1 MAPLHGTQLTLA
13 DESAEYAVFVEKFK
27 PKKTTDD
34 CYTPPEIYDVVSK
47 WVASRY
53 GLDESRF
60 VRPFWPGGD
69 YEREEYPDGCVVV
82 DNPPFSILST
92 ICHFYITH
100 GVRFFL
106 FAPSMTCLSASGRA
120 HVMETNHI
128 LCSANITYENG
139 AVVRTGFVTNLDTD
153 GTVLESCPDLG
164 DALNAKN
171 DELRKAKTNALPK
184 YVYPDH
190 VITAA
195 KVSWFAAHHTPYKL
209 NRCDCCHIA
218 KLDAM
223 GGKGIFGSGLLLSER
238 AAAERAAAE
247 RAAAER
253 AVAERAVAHRWELSE
268 RERAIVAMLGGG
280 E

>member
-1 MAPLHGTQLTLA
+1 MAPLDGTQLTLA
-13 DESAEYAVFVEKFK
+13 DESAEYAAFVEKFK

-34 CYTPPEIYDVVSK
+34 CYTPPEIYDVVAK

-53 GLDESRF
+53 GLDESGF

-128 LCSANITYENG
+128 LCNANITYENG

-153 GTVLESCPDLG
+153 GTVLESCPELG
-164 DALNAKN
+164 DLLNAK
-171 DELRKAKTNALPK
+171 DKELRKATTASLPK
-184 YVYPDH
+184 YIYPDN
-190 VITAA
+190 VMTAA
-195 KVSWFAAHHTPYKL
+195 KAQWFAAHHTPYRL
-209 NRCDCCHIA
+209 NRRDCYHIA
-218 KLDAM
+218 KIDAM
-223 GGKGIFGSGLLLSER
+223 GGKSIFGGGLLLSER

-253 AVAERAVAHRWELSE
+253 AAAHKWHLSE
-268 RERAIVAMLGGG
+268 RERAMVSMLDRREDGTP
-280 E
+280 

>member
-1 MAPLHGTQLTLA
+1 MLDGVQMSLA
-13 DESAEYAVFVEKFK
+13 DESEEYRAFVKKFK

-34 CYTPPEIYDVVSK
+34 CYTPPEIYDVVADF
-47 WVASRY
+47 VADRY
-53 GLDESRF
+53 GLDRADF

-82 DNPPFSILST
+82 DNPPFSILVA

-100 GVRFFL
+100 DVRFFL
-106 FAPSMTCLSASGRA
+106 FAPSLTCLDASGRA

-128 LCSANITYENG
+128 LCNASITYENG
-139 AVVRTGFVTNLDTD
+139 AVVRTGFVTNLDTE
-153 GTVLESCPDLG
+153 GTVLESCPELG

-171 DELRKAKTNALPK
+171 DELRRAKTASLPK
-184 YVYPDH
+184 YVYPDN

-195 KVSWFAAHHTPYKL
+195 KAQWLASHHTPYKV
-209 NRCDCCHIA
+209 NRRDCCHIA

-223 GGKGIFGSGLLLSER
+223 DGKSIFGGGLLLSER

-253 AVAERAVAHRWELSE
+253 AAAERAAAHRWELSE
-268 RERAIVAMLGGG
+268 RELAIVSLLSR
-280 E
+280 

>member
-1 MAPLHGTQLTLA
+1 MNGTQMTLA
-13 DESAEYAVFVEKFK
+13 DESPEYAAFVEKFK

-34 CYTPPEIYDVVSK
+34 CYTPGPIYDVVAD
-47 WVASRY
+47 WVANRY
-53 GLDESRF
+53 GIARACF

-69 YEREEYPDGCVVV
+69 YEREEYPEGCVVV
-82 DNPPFSILST
+82 DNPPFSILSS

-106 FAPSMTCLSASGRA
+106 FAPSMTCLGASGRA
-120 HVMETNHI
+120 HVLETNHI
-128 LCSANITYENG
+128 LCDANITYENG

-164 DALNAKN
+164 DALNAKS
-171 DELRKAKTNALPK
+171 DELRKATTAQLPK
-184 YVYPDH
+184 YKYPDN

-195 KVSWFAAHHTPYKL
+195 KVQWFAAHHTPYKV
-209 NRCDCCHIA
+209 NRSDCCHIA
-218 KLDAM
+218 SLDAM
-223 GGKGIFGSGLLLSER
+223 GSKSIFGGGLLLSER

-253 AVAERAVAHRWELSE
+253 AAAHEWELSPRE
-268 RERAIVAMLGGG
+268 REIIRMISDKAG
-280 E
+280 EDA